1 MEGSSGMKFENHVVA
16 ENSMK
21 SSLGAKSIF
30 LFLLSVLFLALLTL
44 FESSLAGLSLT
55 TERILSLLLLV
66 VPAVIGIVFGVLSIL
81 RKESRPWIGMLGMLL
96 NTLFAL
102 FQLLLVSFAG

>member
-1 MEGSSGMKFENHVVA
+1 MKL
-16 ENSMK
+16 
-21 SSLGAKSIF
+21 SLGTKSLVF
-30 LFLLSVLFLALLTL
+30 FLLSVLFLVLLTV

-81 RKESRPWIGMLGMLL
+81 RKESRPWLGVLGILL
-96 NTLFAL
+96 NALFAL
-102 FQLLLVSFAG
+102 FHLFVLSFAG